1 MSSAG
6 NDFKLLGLLF
16 LLLEKVKC
24 FLFFFF
30 PPQDSF
36 MVQERPNE
44 DVKQNCDTSSSL
56 FEKCM
61 WVAFLLVTITVRST
75 VMIKK
80 AFE

>member
-1 MSSAG
+1 
-6 NDFKLLGLLF
+6 
-16 LLLEKVKC
+16 
-24 FLFFFF
+24 
-30 PPQDSF
+30 